1 MLPRPR
7 TASPGADRQR
17 GREKRGGG
25 HTHLRREAARGSR
38 ADPFLSN
45 GRGRSEGA
53 VEVRDEAP
61 ARGRGRPRRRW
72 RR

>member
-25 HTHLRREAARGSR
+25 HTHLRREAAQGSR
-38 ADPFLSN
+38 ADPFLSD
-45 GRGRSEGA
+45 GRSRSEGA

-61 ARGRGRPRRRW
+61 AWGGRLRRR
-72 RR
+72 RRR